1 MPGSYNPNF
10 INSIIW
16 FDQLSLLDKYK
27 LVDVSKVNESVIYSD
42 KGMTLKIS
50 ALETLDGCQSTLSRE
65 LSGKKPT
72 PPPPNPTPP
81 TNPAPQFLSN
91 FNLQFKIV
99 NLQFEIISVGNS
111 VKDTAL
117 MSILVVFF
125 VV

>member
-1 MPGSYNPNF
+1 M
-10 INSIIW
+10 
-16 FDQLSLLDKYK
+16 
-27 LVDVSKVNESVIYSD
+27 VDVSKVNESVIYSD

-50 ALETLDGCQSTLSRE
+50 ALETLDGCQSSLSRE

-72 PPPPNPTPP
+72 PPPPNPTPPPP

-99 NLQFEIISVGNS
+99 NLQFEITSVGNS

>member
-1 MPGSYNPNF
+1 MVANLHYHV
-10 INSIIW
+10 NSVEKN
-16 FDQLSLLDKYK
+16 QHPLLQ
-27 LVDVSKVNESVIYSD
+27 
-42 KGMTLKIS
+42 TL
-50 ALETLDGCQSTLSRE
+50 
-65 LSGKKPT
+65 P
-72 PPPPNPTPP
+72 PP

-99 NLQFEIISVGNS
+99 NLQFEIISVWNS

>member
-1 MPGSYNPNF
+1 MEKNQNP
-10 INSIIW
+10 
-16 FDQLSLLDKYK
+16 LL
-27 LVDVSKVNESVIYSD
+27 
-42 KGMTLKIS
+42 
-50 ALETLDGCQSTLSRE
+50 Q
-65 LSGKKPT
+65 T
-72 PPPPNPTPP
+72 PPPP

-99 NLQFEIISVGNS
+99 NLQFEIISVWNS

>member
-1 MPGSYNPNF
+1 MVANLHYHM
-10 INSIIW
+10 NSVEKN
-16 FDQLSLLDKYK
+16 QHPLL
-27 LVDVSKVNESVIYSD
+27 
-42 KGMTLKIS
+42 
-50 ALETLDGCQSTLSRE
+50 Q
-65 LSGKKPT
+65 T
-72 PPPPNPTPP
+72 PPPPP